1 MNRLF
6 GASSSKPKPSLT
18 DAIASTDVRI
28 GTIEVKVRKLDAE
41 LTRYRDQMAK
51 MRDGPGKQAIQKR
64 AMGVLKQKRMYEGQ
78 LGQLQQQVRPRSFPT
93 PQFLSLVACLCP
105 RPLQGELELTL

>member
-6 GASSSKPKPSLT
+6 GASSKTPKPTLT
-18 DAIASTDVRI
+18 DAIASTDTRI

-51 MRDGPGKQAIQKR
+51 MRDGPGKQAIQRR
-64 AMGVLKQKRMYEGQ
+64 AIGVLKQKRMYEGQ
-78 LGQLQQQVRPRSFPT
+78 LQQLQQQVRR
-93 PQFLSLVACLCP
+93 
-105 RPLQGELELTL
+105 G

>member
-78 LGQLQQQVRPRSFPT
+78 LGQLQQQVCPRSSPT
-93 PQFLSLVACLCP
+93 HSSSRSWLASAHALCK
-105 RPLQGELELTL
+105 ESSN